1 MFLGPSLIAVMG
13 NFLTNLTC
21 KNICRLSLTVHTKLC
36 SQKIGLFKEILA
48 TQSLNLVECCTV
60 LKSTSSISVFG
71 VFYKTEPI

>member
-1 MFLGPSLIAVMG
+1 MQIIINCAHKALFSE
-13 NFLTNLTC
+13 
-21 KNICRLSLTVHTKLC
+21 
-36 SQKIGLFKEILA
+36 IGLFKEILA